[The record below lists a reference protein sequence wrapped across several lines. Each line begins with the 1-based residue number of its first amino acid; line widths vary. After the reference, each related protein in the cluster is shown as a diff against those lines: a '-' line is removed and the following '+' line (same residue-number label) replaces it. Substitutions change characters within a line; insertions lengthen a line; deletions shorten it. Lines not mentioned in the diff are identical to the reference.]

1 MLKNIRKL
9 SNYEVKMFPQFLP
22 QWIVHQVLQVDLQSQ
37 ERYQS
42 DDSYASGTR
51 INLDED
57 CNIQTDLSAAHADLF
72 V

>member
-37 ERYQS
+37 DRYQS
-42 DDSYASGTR
+42 DDSYDKQNQSM
-51 INLDED
+51 I
-57 CNIQTDLSAAHADLF
+57 
-72 V
+72 